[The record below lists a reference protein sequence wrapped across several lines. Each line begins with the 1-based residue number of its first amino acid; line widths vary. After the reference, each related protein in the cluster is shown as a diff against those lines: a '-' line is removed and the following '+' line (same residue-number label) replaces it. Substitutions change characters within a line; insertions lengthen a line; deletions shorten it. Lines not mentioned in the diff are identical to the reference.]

1 MEQKNQNLSETHSVS
16 EERLENEEERLP
28 VQQMATN
35 EEKATATEIKEAVTE
50 LNVDENTRERG

>member
-16 EERLENEEERLP
+16 EKRVENEEERLP

-35 EEKATATEIKEAVTE
+35 EEKATPTEIKEAVTE